1 MLNGVS
7 KFRLPLSILL
17 CCAFAA
23 YMIVYRPGYLVSAQ
37 FLGMLI
43 FVQVVAAILWS
54 YVTRFFPFLMIAF
67 LLAGI
72 ALPLQGVWTSARWF
86 VLGVGALAGLAI
98 YLRER
103 QHSFAVFHV
112 VAFLCV
118 VAAAI
123 SAQMSAYPGQ
133 ALLKSSSLFLL
144 FLYGAS
150 GARLAANGRT
160 TPFSSSLLWGCE
172 LMVYLTAGAY
182 FIAHIKL
189 FGNPNS
195 LGALM
200 GVVAAP
206 LMLWGILVS
215 DHLMVRRRRTFA
227 FGLAVLLLF
236 FSYARAG
243 IVAAAISCTLLC
255 VVARRY
261 KLFVQGIALAAGMA
275 ATVFLLAPQQSGPPS
290 SISST
295 FLYKGHQ
302 DSGVLGSR
310 KSVWDQTLSTIRE
323 HPWFGIGFGTAD
335 ATAARSDEAGM
346 FSSTSE
352 TTREHGDSFLAI
364 AEGVGIVG
372 LLPFAALILLVVG
385 NVSRVWFATWRF
397 GSIRSLAV
405 PFVAILSAG
414 LIHAGFED
422 WLFAVGYY
430 LCVFFWTLAFMLV
443 DLVPANGTI
452 PAFESSAYPTPLDTF
467 AGVPS
472 AR

>member
-1 MLNGVS
+1 MLRRVLT
-7 KFRLPLSILL
+7 FRMPLAILL

-23 YMIVYRPGYLVSAQ
+23 YMIFYRPGYLVSAE
-37 FLGMLI
+37 FLGMLV
-43 FVQVVAAILWS
+43 FVQFVAAVLWS

-67 LLAGI
+67 LLAGTT
-72 ALPLQGVWTSARWF
+72 LPLQGMWTSARWF
-86 VLGVGALAGLAI
+86 VLGAGAFAGIAI

-103 QHSFAVFHV
+103 QHSFEAFHA
-112 VAFLCV
+112 VAFFCV

-123 SAQMSAYPGQ
+123 SAQMSAFPGQ

-150 GARLAANGRT
+150 GARLAADGRT
-160 TPFSSSLLWGCE
+160 AQFSSTLLLGGE

-182 FIAHIKL
+182 FIVHVKI

-200 GVVAAP
+200 GVVASP

-215 DHLMVRRRRTFA
+215 DQVMVRRRRTLA
-227 FGLAVLLLF
+227 FGLALLLLL

-243 IVAAAISCTLLC
+243 ITAAAISCILLC
-255 VVARRY
+255 FVARRY
-261 KLFVQGIALAAGMA
+261 KLLVGGIALTIAMAVAVSLAAP
-275 ATVFLLAPQQSGPPS
+275 PQNDQSS
-290 SISST
+290 SVSST

-302 DSGVLGSR
+302 ESGVLGSR
-310 KSVWDQTLSTIRE
+310 KSVWDQALSTIRE

-335 ATAARSDEAGM
+335 ATAATSEGAGM

-364 AEGVGIVG
+364 AEGVGIAG
-372 LLPFAALILLVVG
+372 LLPFAALILLVVR
-385 NVSRVWFATWRF
+385 NVARVWCATRRF

-414 LIHAGFED
+414 LIHAAFED

-443 DLVPANGTI
+443 DLVPANGTV
-452 PAFESSAYPTPLDTF
+452 PALVSSAYPMPVDKF
-467 AGVPS
+467 AAVPS

>member
-7 KFRLPLSILL
+7 KFRLPLAILL
-17 CCAFAA
+17 CCAFAV
-23 YMIVYRPGYLVSAQ
+23 YMIVYRPGYLVSAE

-43 FVQVVAAILWS
+43 FMQFVAAVLWS
-54 YVTRFFPFLMIAF
+54 YATRFFPFLMIAF
-67 LLAGI
+67 LLAGT
-72 ALPLQGVWTSARWF
+72 ALPLQGMWTSARWL
-86 VLGVGALAGLAI
+86 VLGTGALAGIAI
-98 YLRER
+98 YLKER
-103 QHSFAVFHV
+103 QHSFEVFHV
-112 VAFLCV
+112 VAFFCV

-123 SAQMSAYPGQ
+123 SAQMSAYPAQ

-160 TPFSSSLLWGCE
+160 AQFSSRLLLACE
-172 LMVYLTAGAY
+172 IMVYLTAGAY
-182 FIAHIKL
+182 FIVQIKL

-215 DHLMVRRRRTFA
+215 DPVLVRRRRTFA

-243 IVAAAISCTLLC
+243 ITAGAISCILLC

-261 KLFVQGIALAAGMA
+261 KLLVQGITLAVGIA
-275 ATVFLLAPQQSGPPS
+275 AAVSLLAPPQSDQS
-290 SISST
+290 ASISST

-302 DSGVLGSR
+302 ESGVLGSR

-335 ATAARSDEAGM
+335 AIAATSDEAGM

-372 LLPFAALILLVVG
+372 LLPFAVLILLVVR
-385 NVSRVWFATWRF
+385 NVSRVWLATRRF

-414 LIHAGFED
+414 LIHAAFED

-443 DLVPANGTI
+443 DLVPANGAV
-452 PAFESSAYPTPLDTF
+452 PALASSACSTPLDTF

>member
-1 MLNGVS
+1 MLNRIS
-7 KFRLPLSILL
+7 KFRLPLAILL

-23 YMIVYRPGYLVSAQ
+23 YMIVYRPGYLVSAE

-43 FVQVVAAILWS
+43 FVQFVAAILWS
-54 YVTRFFPFLMIAF
+54 YATRFFPFLMIAF
-67 LLAGI
+67 LLA
-72 ALPLQGVWTSARWF
+72 AMTLPLQGMWTSARWF
-86 VLGVGALAGLAI
+86 VLGMGALVGITL

-103 QHSFAVFHV
+103 QHSFEAFHV

-150 GARLAANGRT
+150 GARLAASGRT
-160 TPFSSSLLWGCE
+160 AQFSSGLLSGCE
-172 LMVYLTAGAY
+172 LIVGLTAGAY
-182 FIAHIKL
+182 FIAHIEL

-215 DHLMVRRRRTFA
+215 DGVVLRRRRTFV

-243 IVAAAISCTLLC
+243 IAAATISCILLC
-255 VVARRY
+255 IVARRY
-261 KLFVQGIALAAGMA
+261 KLLVQGIALAVGMA
-275 ATVFLLAPQQSGPPS
+275 VAVFLLAPPQSDPSS

-335 ATAARSDEAGM
+335 APAARSDEAGM

-372 LLPFAALILLVVG
+372 LLPFAALILLVVR
-385 NVSRVWFATWRF
+385 NVSRVWLATRRF

-452 PAFESSAYPTPLDTF
+452 PALESSAYPMPLDPF
-467 AGVPS
+467 AEVSS

>member
-7 KFRLPLSILL
+7 KFRLPLAILL

-23 YMIVYRPGYLVSAQ
+23 YMIVYRPGYLVSAE

-43 FVQVVAAILWS
+43 FIQFVAAILWS

-67 LLAGI
+67 LLA
-72 ALPLQGVWTSARWF
+72 AMTLPLQGVWTSARWF
-86 VLGVGALAGLAI
+86 VLGMGALVGITL

-103 QHSFAVFHV
+103 QHSFGAFHV

-133 ALLKSSSLFLL
+133 ALLKSASLFLL

-160 TPFSSSLLWGCE
+160 AQFSSALLLGCE
-172 LMVYLTAGAY
+172 LMVYLTAAAY
-182 FIAHIKL
+182 FIAHIEL

-206 LMLWGILVS
+206 LMLWGILVG
-215 DHLMVRRRRTFA
+215 DPVMVRRRRTFA
-227 FGLAVLLLF
+227 FGLALLLLL

-243 IVAAAISCTLLC
+243 IAAAAISCILLC
-255 VVARRY
+255 VAARRY
-261 KLFVQGIALAAGMA
+261 KLLVQGIALAVGA
-275 ATVFLLAPQQSGPPS
+275 AVVVSLWAPPQSNQS
-290 SISST
+290 ASISSA

-302 DSGVLGSR
+302 ESGVLGSR

-323 HPWFGIGFGTAD
+323 HPWFGIGFGTTD
-335 ATAARSDEAGM
+335 ATAATSDEAGL

-364 AEGVGIVG
+364 AEGVGIAG
-372 LLPFAALILLVVG
+372 LLPFVALILLVVR
-385 NVSRVWFATWRF
+385 NVSRVWFATRRF

-414 LIHAGFED
+414 LIHAAFED

-443 DLVPANGTI
+443 DLVPADGTM
-452 PAFESSAYPTPLDTF
+452 PALASSAYPAPLDPFTE
-467 AGVPS
+467 VPS
-472 AR
+472 VR